1 MNGWRALSKA
11 FATRRGAVLNRLLI
25 LNVVTLSA
33 GFAVVTGR
41 PMVTAAYSRGVFRE
55 LGCDHRD
62 LRQWQRS
69 HLQRNPQ

>member
-1 MNGWRALSKA
+1 MNGGRGLSKA

-25 LNVVTLSA
+25 LTVVTLSA
-33 GFAVVTGR
+33 VSAEVTGQ
-41 PMVTAAYSRGVFRE
+41 PMVTAAYSRGVFRK

-62 LRQWQRS
+62 LRHWQRS